1 MLAVSMDN
9 SDIPGFARS
18 DIFLSE
24 SDMKACGFRDII
36 FAVLTAAGNI
46 TMQSIISL
54 SEGQYHSPPGE
65 YN

>member
-24 SDMKACGFRDII
+24 SDMKACR
-36 FAVLTAAGNI
+36 
-46 TMQSIISL
+46 L
-54 SEGQYHSPPGE
+54 S
-65 YN
+65 